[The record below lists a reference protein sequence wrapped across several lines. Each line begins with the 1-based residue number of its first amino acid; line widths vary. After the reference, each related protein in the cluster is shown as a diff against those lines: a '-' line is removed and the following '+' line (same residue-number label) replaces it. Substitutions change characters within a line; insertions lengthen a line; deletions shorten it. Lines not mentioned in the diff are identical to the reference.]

1 MPTPAAHETPKKKL
15 INENE
20 NSPNKKSNKNKKCN
34 EKCDNTILNL
44 NTRVKSLEKEKADL
58 TQKIQNIEKH
68 QETLRG
74 TIDAQKSLIKE
85 QEISTQV
92 HNNIAMM
99 FLDEMVDDGESITV
113 LLRSRC

>member
-15 INENE
+15 INEN
-20 NSPNKKSNKNKKCN
+20 SPNKKSNKNKKCN
-34 EKCDNTILNL
+34 EQCDNTILNL